1 MHLLRHIV
9 TSRLLLVKLKYSK
22 EKAPIL
28 WYGKQKKVFSMK
40 THDFYYD
47 LPPELIAQEP
57 LEPRD
62 HSRLLA
68 LDRKTGKW
76 EDTHFMSFPDSCAL
90 EIV

>member
-1 MHLLRHIV
+1 
-9 TSRLLLVKLKYSK
+9 
-22 EKAPIL
+22 
-28 WYGKQKKVFSMK
+28 MK

-68 LDRKTGKW
+68 LDRKPENGRIPY
-76 EDTHFMSFPDSCAL
+76 FMSFPDSCAL